1 MQMTAEQRFRRFL
14 AILSSAIV
22 IATLFVIL
30 KSVIFH
36 QALSLS
42 ITLRFV
48 VAGVVIA
55 TILFEFKRMQRTEE
69 NAGAPVPI
77 AIGTEDAP

>member
-22 IATLFVIL
+22 IATIFVIL
-30 KSVIFH
+30 KGVVFH

-48 VAGVVIA
+48 IAGVVIA
-55 TILFEFKRMQRTEE
+55 TVFFEYKRMQEREL
-69 NAGAPVPI
+69 AAAP
-77 AIGTEDAP
+77 AFDREDRSDAE